1 MGFYE
6 FLVTNNYRL
15 LLSWIACIVP
25 ITTPFPTGLFYYS
38 IFPNTQ
44 FLLSFSPTY
53 FSTILWKDNIRRLFL
68 NLREWKCIHHK
79 SWHYNQILGVIWPRV
94 SIVPSLALWDCSK
107 LLFYFMFLQIIR
119 VIIYCIKLVYSL
131 KYFQHAKVVK
141 VVFVRIWVHT
151 SSTMVE
157 IKETMWERK

>member
-15 LLSWIACIVP
+15 LLSWIACMVP
-25 ITTPFPTGLFYYS
+25 ITTPFPTSLFYYS

-68 NLREWKCIHHK
+68 NLREWKCVHNEG
-79 SWHYNQILGVIWPRV
+79 WHYNQILGVIWPRV

-131 KYFQHAKVVK
+131 KYFQHAKLL
-141 VVFVRIWVHT
+141 R
-151 SSTMVE
+151 
-157 IKETMWERK
+157 